1 MICTL
6 EQLSVRVDL
15 IASNIKKLWLAIIA
29 CTSFCVFLIMLSVTI
44 CYARITQAETECMK
58 LYTEYCEI
66 KHELGVWEQTNDMIV
81 YMAQHDWEI
90 DINDTSVRDVTWK

>member
-1 MICTL
+1 MTYTI
-6 EQLSVRVDL
+6 EQLSARSDFL
-15 IASNIKKLWLAIIA
+15 ASDIRKLWHAIIA
-29 CTSFCVFLIMLSVTI
+29 CTSFCCFIVILSVTV
-44 CYARITQAETECMK
+44 CYARIMQTETECMK

-90 DINDTSVRDVTWK
+90 DTNDMSVRDVTWK